1 MSNIDEKEKMIKENN
16 ENSSDEEIMNDE
28 DRKEEEIK
36 KLFQQNNK
44 KENKE
49 KIKTNE
55 IDNILLIKEKVQK
68 IRNMKLNSDDLLK
81 NKKYEEAIDKYK
93 ETINELLDEI
103 GNFSLDLKQLFQIR
117 EEIIIPCY
125 LNISLCNMK
134 LNRWIKV
141 KTYSKKVLELNQ
153 ENIKASYR
161 LCLANIKL
169 GHLKKADYQLEEL
182 EKLIG
187 GTPELEELEKIY
199 EVNKLNAEGN
209 NGEFLRKMGR
219 KLKTGKINMYED
231 KKTKI
236 EIEKEKTDNANIG
249 YIKKIKNYLY
259 GFISSC
265 CKKRKIKKKNKIK

>member
-1 MSNIDEKEKMIKENN
+1 MSNIDEKEKMKKENN
-16 ENSSDEEIMNDE
+16 KNSSDEEKMNDE
-28 DRKEEEIK
+28 DKKEEEIK

-44 KENKE
+44 KE

-55 IDNILLIKEKVQK
+55 IDNILLINEKVQK

-93 ETINELLDEI
+93 ETINELLDKI

-199 EVNKLNAEGN
+199 EVNKLNSEGN
-209 NGEFLRKMGR
+209 NGEFLRKMGK

-236 EIEKEKTDNANIG
+236 EIEAVKTDNVNIG
-249 YIKKIKNYLY
+249 YIIKIKNYLY
-259 GFISSC
+259 GLISSC